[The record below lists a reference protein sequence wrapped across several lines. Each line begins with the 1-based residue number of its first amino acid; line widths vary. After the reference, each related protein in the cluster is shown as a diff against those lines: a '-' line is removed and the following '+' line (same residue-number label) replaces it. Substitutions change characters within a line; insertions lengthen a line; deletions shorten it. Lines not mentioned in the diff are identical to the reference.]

1 MKNQK
6 GITLVALIITIIV
19 MLILAGVSISLV
31 VGENGVLT
39 QAQNAGTETKQ
50 AEAEQ
55 AVSLAF
61 NDLMMQYYGST
72 AADKTDVVYTKAKLV
87 TAINANGFNITESDI
102 DNDINAAGI
111 VTITIGD
118 AKVCVKLETSTVAGI
133 KMTKV
138 GDTSET
144 AGW

>member
-39 QAQNAGTETKQ
+39 QAENAGEATER

-61 NDLMMQYYGST
+61 ADLMMQHYGAT
-72 AADKTDVVYTKAKLV
+72 TDTDKANVYKSANVKDAIEDNGGKNV
-87 TAINANGFNITESDI
+87 TVGDA
-102 DNDINAAGI
+102 AAGSY
-111 VTITIGD
+111 VVTVDTIT
-118 AKVCVKLETSTVAGI
+118 VNVTLEASSTGALKATSI
-133 KMTKV
+133 KAVVPT
-138 GDTSET
+138 T
-144 AGW
+144 AE